1 MVDRA
6 RIVPVVPTFLR
17 LLYITIVSRGVRVAL
32 NLQSFSN
39 LFQPKRNMKNGV
51 GEPVCELQAHTAKI
65 KGVSMRL

>member
-1 MVDRA
+1 MVDGA

-32 NLQSFSN
+32 NLQSN

>member
-1 MVDRA
+1 MVDGA

-39 LFQPKRNMKNGV
+39 LFQPKRNMKKWGWR
-51 GEPVCELQAHTAKI
+51 T
-65 KGVSMRL
+65 RL